1 MKFILFFISAL
12 LITYSCSPINK
23 QHGYILEDIANPSN
37 SVSQFYLKTTTE
49 NDILQTLGSPSIIV
63 SDVNNIWIYLVSI
76 KEENIFEDDD
86 LVYQSI
92 MRYEFDNE
100 GKLVSK
106 KFFNKENFT
115 EITFAKD
122 KTKIISDNYD
132 LADQIYD
139 SFTRGL

>member
-1 MKFILFFISAL
+1 MKFILFFISTL

-23 QHGYILEDIANPSN
+23 QHGYILEDIGNPSN
-37 SVSQFYLKTTTE
+37 SVSQFNLETTTE
-49 NDILQTLGSPSIIV
+49 NDILQTLGSPSIII

-76 KEENIFEDDD
+76 KKENIFEDDD

-106 KFFNKENFT
+106 KFFNEENFT